1 MRASQRSGASIR
13 CQSLPVVFRPR
24 HVRRGRAA
32 FILRGAPANRML
44 CVIWLALAA
53 STYFMPVAAADSGV
67 EPPKVEEVEDGEFL
81 GIHIS
86 DKTHDQFSRNAWL
99 RVTIRDGRRGADVF
113 RRHQLD
119 ALSLQDGQDAKSGEA
134 AVLIVPTA
142 RPNEMP
148 DPPMEPVTVRRWKP
162 QAGRVYR
169 AEELVPLQL
178 ANPPNSED
186 LFRLRDMISGN
197 RYRASVSLLRGV
209 WITLALVAAGMALI
223 VLAGAYRCFAY
234 VTTRWDMLD
243 ANKKNAA
250 ARQSLR
256 TARAEQEK
264 SADS

>member
-1 MRASQRSGASIR
+1 MRTSQRSVSSFRCLFSPVAFWLGSIR
-13 CQSLPVVFRPR
+13 RSCVLLVARCM
-24 HVRRGRAA
+24 
-32 FILRGAPANRML
+32 PASRLL

-53 STYFMPVAAADSGV
+53 ATCFVPQAAADSGV
-67 EPPKVEEVEDGEFL
+67 EPPKVEEVVDGEFL

-99 RVTIRDGRRGADVF
+99 RATIRDGRRGADVF

-119 ALSLQDGQDAKSGEA
+119 AISLQDGQDAKSGEA
-134 AVLIVPTA
+134 AVLIVPAA

-162 QAGRVYR
+162 QAGRVYQS
-169 AEELVPLQL
+169 EELVPLQL

-197 RYRASVSLLRGV
+197 RYGASVSLLRGV

-234 VTTRWDMLD
+234 VTTRWDMLA
-243 ANKKNAA
+243 ANKKDAS
-250 ARQSLR
+250 ARQALR